1 MSVNYRRVFF
11 SEGISSGTLMFT
23 NGVPYTY
30 QNGLAVF
37 SPEYA
42 MPAQTQ
48 VSITYLNYIN
58 ISKTKFNYK

>member
-1 MSVNYRRVFF
+1 
-11 SEGISSGTLMFT
+11 MFT

-48 VSITYLNYIN
+48 VSITYLNYYN